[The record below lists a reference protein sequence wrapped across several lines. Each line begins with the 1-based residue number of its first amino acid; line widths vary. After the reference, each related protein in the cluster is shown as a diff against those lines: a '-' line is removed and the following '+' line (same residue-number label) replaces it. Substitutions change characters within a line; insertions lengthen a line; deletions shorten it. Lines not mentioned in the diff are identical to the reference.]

1 MGDRKISYKIL
12 ITGVGSYLPIN
23 KYSNES
29 LSNFVDTSDEWISK
43 RSGIKN
49 RHFVAENEKTSD
61 MAFFAANKAL
71 KNAQLSK
78 NDIDLIV
85 LATTTP
91 DNTFPSTATLVQKKL
106 NISAVSFDIQA
117 VCAGFVFALSV
128 AKSMMLDGNYKNCLV
143 IGADSMSKLLDW
155 QDRTTSVLFGDGAGA
170 VILQRFENLHNKYDD
185 WGILSNIIYSDGK
198 FYDLLKTNGGV
209 SSSQKTGFI
218 EMDGREV
225 FKHAVEKLSSSI
237 EKALFTSNKNIDELD
252 YLVPHQAN
260 QRIILAVAD
269 RLKIDVSKV
278 ISTVKDHGNT
288 SAASIPLALENAI
301 ASNKIFNGNL
311 IGLNAIGGG
320 LSWGA
325 SIIRIGKPNIL

>member
-1 MGDRKISYKIL
+1 M
-12 ITGVGSYLPIN
+12 GSYLPIN
-23 KYSNES
+23 KCSNEH

-49 RHFVAENEKTSD
+49 RHFVTDNEKTSD
-61 MAFFAANKAL
+61 MSFFAANKAIE
-71 KNAQLSK
+71 NAEISK
-78 NDIDLIV
+78 KDIDLIV

-106 NISAVSFDIQA
+106 EINAVSFDIQA

-128 AKSMMLDGNYKNCLV
+128 AKSMMTEGNYKNCLV

-155 QDRTTSVLFGDGAGA
+155 NDRSTSVLFGDGAGA
-170 VILQRFENLHNKYDD
+170 VILQKFENTECKYDD
-185 WGILSNIIYSDGK
+185 WGILSNVIHSDGQ

-209 SSSQKTGFI
+209 STNQKVGFI
-218 EMDGREV
+218 EMEGKEV
-225 FKHAVEKLSSSI
+225 FKHAVDKLSSSL
-237 EKALFTSNKNIDELD
+237 EEALIASNKNIDELD

-260 QRIILAVAD
+260 QRIIIAVAD
-269 RLKIDVSKV
+269 RMKIDVSKV
-278 ISTVKDHGNT
+278 VSTVKDHGNT

-301 ASNKIFNGNL
+301 NSNKILNGNL
-311 IGLNAIGGG
+311 IGIQAIGGG

-325 SIIRIGKPNIL
+325 SIIRIGKPKNL

>member
-1 MGDRKISYKIL
+1 M
-12 ITGVGSYLPIN
+12 TGVGSYLPIN
-23 KYSNES
+23 KCSNEH

-49 RHFVAENEKTSD
+49 RHFVTDNEKTSD
-61 MAFFAANKAL
+61 MSFFAANKAIE
-71 KNAQLSK
+71 NAEISK
-78 NDIDLIV
+78 KDIDLIV

-106 NISAVSFDIQA
+106 EINAVSFDIQA

-128 AKSMMLDGNYKNCLV
+128 AKSMMTEGNYKNCLV

-155 QDRTTSVLFGDGAGA
+155 NDRSTSVLFGDGAGA
-170 VILQRFENLHNKYDD
+170 VILQKFENTECKYDD
-185 WGILSNIIYSDGK
+185 WGILSNVIHSDGQ

-209 SSSQKTGFI
+209 STNQKVGFI
-218 EMDGREV
+218 EMEGKEV
-225 FKHAVEKLSSSI
+225 FKHAVDKLSSSL
-237 EKALFTSNKNIDELD
+237 EEALIASNKNIDELD

-260 QRIILAVAD
+260 QRIILALAD
-269 RLKIDVSKV
+269 RMKIDLSKV
-278 ISTVKDHGNT
+278 VSTVKDHGNT

-301 ASNKIFNGNL
+301 NSNKILNGNL
-311 IGLNAIGGG
+311 IGIQAIGGG

-325 SIIRIGKPNIL
+325 SIIRIGKPKNL

>member
-1 MGDRKISYKIL
+1 M

-23 KYSNES
+23 KCSNEN

-43 RSGIKN
+43 RSGIKY
-49 RHFVAENEKTSD
+49 RHFVSDNENTSD
-61 MAFFAANKAL
+61 MAFFAAKKAIE
-71 KNAQLSK
+71 NARISK
-78 NDIDLIV
+78 NNIDLIV

-106 NISAVSFDIQA
+106 EINAVSFDIQA

-128 AKSMMLDGNYKNCLV
+128 AKSMMSEGNYKNCLV

-155 QDRTTSVLFGDGAGA
+155 KDRSTSVLFGDGAGA
-170 VILQRFENLHNKYDD
+170 IILQKIKNIENKYDD
-185 WGILSNIIYSDGK
+185 WGILSNIIHSDGQ

-209 SSSQKTGFI
+209 SKNKKTGFI
-218 EMDGREV
+218 EMEGKEV
-225 FKHAVEKLSSSI
+225 FKHAVDKLSSSLQ
-237 EKALFTSNKNIDELD
+237 EALKASNKEINELD
-252 YLVPHQAN
+252 WLVPHQAN

-269 RLKIDVSKV
+269 KMKIDVNKV

-301 ASNKIFNGNL
+301 ASNKILNGNL
-311 IGLNAIGGG
+311 IGLHAIGGG

-325 SIIRIGKPNIL
+325 SIIRIGKPKIL